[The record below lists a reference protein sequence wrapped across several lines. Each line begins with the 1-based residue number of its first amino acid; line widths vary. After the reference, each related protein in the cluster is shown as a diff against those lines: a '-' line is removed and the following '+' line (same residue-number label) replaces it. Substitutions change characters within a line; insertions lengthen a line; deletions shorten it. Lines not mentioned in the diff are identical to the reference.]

1 MGKEGV
7 SLPYLADAVIVVI
20 FLLFIIL
27 GVKRGF
33 VRSVLDL
40 VGTLAAM
47 LVSMWFSGIAAQWFF
62 STFLQESLTRQI
74 AEALQSAPAAD
85 AAEAVLS
92 VVPEILR
99 GGLEAFGITSDAI
112 NQAVAGTSGQAAAAV
127 VAVLSPRAV
136 CIGAVCVPAG
146 HFPDS
151 VRCGMQNFPSAG
163 AAPAGQRVGH
173 SVGRCTGGVDYGAAV
188 LLCTGADFGFVSL
201 VGRNHTGFSGLSVL
215 PVFGSLMQK
224 QVCMKKE
231 MVEMKEDVNGE

>member
-1 MGKEGV
+1 MYVCKTAGFMGKEGV
-7 SLPYLADAVIVVI
+7 LLLYLADAIIVVI

-47 LVSMWFSGIAAQWFF
+47 LVSMWFSGIAAQWVF

-74 AEALQSAPAAD
+74 AEALQAAPAAD
-85 AAEAVLS
+85 AADAVLS

-127 VAVLSPRAV
+127 VAVLSPMVVSVLRGLFALVLFVFLLVIFRILSGVV
-136 CIGAVCVPAG
+136 CRIFRLPVLRQLDKGLGILLGVA
-146 HFPDS
+146 
-151 VRCGMQNFPSAG
+151 Q
-163 AAPAGQRVGH
+163 AALI
-173 SVGRCTGGVDYGAAV
+173 TV
-188 LLCTGADFGFVSL
+188 LLCFCAQALISVSSPWLVETIQASQVYQFYLSLGA
-201 VGRNHTGFSGLSVL
+201 
-215 PVFGSLMQK
+215 
-224 QVCMKKE
+224 
-231 MVEMKEDVNGE
+231 

>member
-1 MGKEGV
+1 M
-7 SLPYLADAVIVVI
+7 PYLADAIILVI

-47 LVSMWFSGIAAQWFF
+47 LVSMWFSGIAAQWVF

-74 AEALQSAPAAD
+74 AEALQAAPAAD

-127 VAVLSPRAV
+127 VAVLSPMVVSVLRGLFALVLFVFLLVIFRILSGVV
-136 CIGAVCVPAG
+136 CRIFRLPVLRQLDKGLGILLGVA
-146 HFPDS
+146 
-151 VRCGMQNFPSAG
+151 Q
-163 AAPAGQRVGH
+163 AALI
-173 SVGRCTGGVDYGAAV
+173 TV
-188 LLCTGADFGFVSL
+188 LLCFCAQALISVSSPWLVETMQASQVYQFYLSLGA
-201 VGRNHTGFSGLSVL
+201 
-215 PVFGSLMQK
+215 
-224 QVCMKKE
+224 
-231 MVEMKEDVNGE
+231 

>member
-47 LVSMWFSGIAAQWFF
+47 LVSMRFSGIAAQWVF

-74 AEALQSAPAAD
+74 AEALQAAPAAD

-127 VAVLSPRAV
+127 VAVLSPMVVSVLRGLFALVLFVFLLVIFRILSGVV
-136 CIGAVCVPAG
+136 CRIFRLPVLRQLDKGLGILLGVA
-146 HFPDS
+146 
-151 VRCGMQNFPSAG
+151 Q
-163 AAPAGQRVGH
+163 AALI
-173 SVGRCTGGVDYGAAV
+173 TV
-188 LLCTGADFGFVSL
+188 LLCFCAQALISVSSPWLVETIQASQVYQFYLSLGA
-201 VGRNHTGFSGLSVL
+201 
-215 PVFGSLMQK
+215 
-224 QVCMKKE
+224 
-231 MVEMKEDVNGE
+231 

>member
-47 LVSMWFSGIAAQWFF
+47 LVSMWFSGIAAQWVF
-62 STFLQESLTRQI
+62 STFLQESLTRQV
-74 AEALQSAPAAD
+74 AEALQAAPAAD
-85 AAEAVLS
+85 AADAVLS

-127 VAVLSPRAV
+127 VAVLSPMVVSVLRGLFALVLFIFLLVIFRILSGVV
-136 CIGAVCVPAG
+136 CRIFRLPVLRQLDKGLGILLGVA
-146 HFPDS
+146 
-151 VRCGMQNFPSAG
+151 Q
-163 AAPAGQRVGH
+163 AALI
-173 SVGRCTGGVDYGAAV
+173 TV
-188 LLCTGADFGFVSL
+188 LLCFCAQALISVSSPWLVETIQASQVYQFYLSLGA
-201 VGRNHTGFSGLSVL
+201 
-215 PVFGSLMQK
+215 
-224 QVCMKKE
+224 
-231 MVEMKEDVNGE
+231 

>member
-1 MGKEGV
+1 MGKVGV
-7 SLPYLADAVIVVI
+7 SLPYLADAVILVI

-47 LVSMWFSGIAAQWFF
+47 LVSMWFSGIAAQWVF

-74 AEALQSAPAAD
+74 AEALQAAPAAD

-127 VAVLSPRAV
+127 VAVLSPMVVSVLRGLFALVLFVFLLVIFRILSGVV
-136 CIGAVCVPAG
+136 CRIFRLPVLRQLDKGLGILLGVA
-146 HFPDS
+146 
-151 VRCGMQNFPSAG
+151 Q
-163 AAPAGQRVGH
+163 AALI
-173 SVGRCTGGVDYGAAV
+173 TV
-188 LLCTGADFGFVSL
+188 LLCFCAQALISVSSPWLVETIQASQVYQFYLSLGA
-201 VGRNHTGFSGLSVL
+201 
-215 PVFGSLMQK
+215 
-224 QVCMKKE
+224 
-231 MVEMKEDVNGE
+231 

>member
-74 AEALQSAPAAD
+74 AEALQAAPAAD
-85 AAEAVLS
+85 AADAVLS

-127 VAVLSPRAV
+127 VAVLSPMVVSVLRGLFALVLFVFLLVIFRILSGVV
-136 CIGAVCVPAG
+136 CRIFRLPVLRQLDKGLGILLGVA
-146 HFPDS
+146 
-151 VRCGMQNFPSAG
+151 Q
-163 AAPAGQRVGH
+163 AALI
-173 SVGRCTGGVDYGAAV
+173 TV
-188 LLCTGADFGFVSL
+188 LLCFCAQALISVSSPWLVETIQASQVYQFYLSLGA
-201 VGRNHTGFSGLSVL
+201 
-215 PVFGSLMQK
+215 
-224 QVCMKKE
+224 
-231 MVEMKEDVNGE
+231 

>member
-47 LVSMWFSGIAAQWFF
+47 LVSMWFSGIAAQWVF
-62 STFLQESLTRQI
+62 STFLQESLPRQI
-74 AEALQSAPAAD
+74 AEALQAAPPAD
-85 AAEAVLS
+85 AADAVLS

-127 VAVLSPRAV
+127 VAVLSPMVVSVLRGLFALVLFVFLLVIFRILSGVV
-136 CIGAVCVPAG
+136 CRIFRLPVLRQLDKGLGILLGVA
-146 HFPDS
+146 
-151 VRCGMQNFPSAG
+151 Q
-163 AAPAGQRVGH
+163 AALI
-173 SVGRCTGGVDYGAAV
+173 TV
-188 LLCTGADFGFVSL
+188 LLCFCAQALISVSSPWLVETIQASQVYQFYLSLGA
-201 VGRNHTGFSGLSVL
+201 
-215 PVFGSLMQK
+215 
-224 QVCMKKE
+224 
-231 MVEMKEDVNGE
+231 

>member
-7 SLPYLADAVIVVI
+7 SLPYLADAIIVVI

-47 LVSMWFSGIAAQWFF
+47 LVSMWFSGIAAQWVF

-74 AEALQSAPAAD
+74 AEALQAAPAAD

-127 VAVLSPRAV
+127 VAVLSPMVVSVLRGLFALVLFVFLLVIFRILSGVV
-136 CIGAVCVPAG
+136 CRIFRLPVLRQLDKGLGILLGVA
-146 HFPDS
+146 
-151 VRCGMQNFPSAG
+151 Q
-163 AAPAGQRVGH
+163 AALI
-173 SVGRCTGGVDYGAAV
+173 TV
-188 LLCTGADFGFVSL
+188 LLCFCAQALISVSSPWLVETIQASQVYQFYLSLGA
-201 VGRNHTGFSGLSVL
+201 
-215 PVFGSLMQK
+215 
-224 QVCMKKE
+224 
-231 MVEMKEDVNGE
+231 

>member
-7 SLPYLADAVIVVI
+7 LLLYLADAIIVVI

-62 STFLQESLTRQI
+62 STFLQESLTHQI

-112 NQAVAGTSGQAAAAV
+112 NQAVAGTSGQAAEAV
-127 VAVLSPRAV
+127 VAVLAPMVVSALRGLFALVLFIFLLVIFRILSGVV
-136 CIGAVCVPAG
+136 CRIFRLPVLRQLDKGLGILLGVA
-146 HFPDS
+146 
-151 VRCGMQNFPSAG
+151 Q
-163 AAPAGQRVGH
+163 AALI
-173 SVGRCTGGVDYGAAV
+173 TV
-188 LLCTGADFGFVSL
+188 LLCFCAQALISVSSPWLVETIQASQVYQFYLSLGA
-201 VGRNHTGFSGLSVL
+201 
-215 PVFGSLMQK
+215 
-224 QVCMKKE
+224 
-231 MVEMKEDVNGE
+231 

>member
-7 SLPYLADAVIVVI
+7 SLPYLADAIIVVI

-74 AEALQSAPAAD
+74 AEALQAAPAAD
-85 AAEAVLS
+85 AADAVLS

-127 VAVLSPRAV
+127 VAVLSPMVVSVLRGLFALVLFIFLLVIFRILSGVV
-136 CIGAVCVPAG
+136 CRIFRLPVLRQLDKGLGILLGVA
-146 HFPDS
+146 
-151 VRCGMQNFPSAG
+151 Q
-163 AAPAGQRVGH
+163 AALI
-173 SVGRCTGGVDYGAAV
+173 TV
-188 LLCTGADFGFVSL
+188 LLCFCAQALISVSSPWLVETIQASQVYQFYLSLGA
-201 VGRNHTGFSGLSVL
+201 
-215 PVFGSLMQK
+215 
-224 QVCMKKE
+224 
-231 MVEMKEDVNGE
+231 

>member
-47 LVSMWFSGIAAQWFF
+47 LVSMWFSGIAAQWVF

-85 AAEAVLS
+85 AADAVLS

-127 VAVLSPRAV
+127 VAVLSPMVVSVLRGLFALVLFVFLLVIFRILSGVV
-136 CIGAVCVPAG
+136 CRIFRLPVLRQLDKGLGILLGVA
-146 HFPDS
+146 
-151 VRCGMQNFPSAG
+151 Q
-163 AAPAGQRVGH
+163 AALI
-173 SVGRCTGGVDYGAAV
+173 TV
-188 LLCTGADFGFVSL
+188 LLCFCAQALISVSSPWLVETIQASQVYQFYLSLGA
-201 VGRNHTGFSGLSVL
+201 
-215 PVFGSLMQK
+215 
-224 QVCMKKE
+224 
-231 MVEMKEDVNGE
+231 

>member
-47 LVSMWFSGIAAQWFF
+47 LVSMWFSGIAAQWVF
-62 STFLQESLTRQI
+62 STFLQESLSRQI
-74 AEALQSAPAAD
+74 AEALQAAPAAD

-112 NQAVAGTSGQAAAAV
+112 NQAVAGTSGQAAEAV
-127 VAVLSPRAV
+127 VAVLAPMVVSALRGLFALVLFIFLLVIFRILSGVV
-136 CIGAVCVPAG
+136 CRIFRLPVLRQLDKGLGILLGVA
-146 HFPDS
+146 
-151 VRCGMQNFPSAG
+151 Q
-163 AAPAGQRVGH
+163 AALI
-173 SVGRCTGGVDYGAAV
+173 TV
-188 LLCTGADFGFVSL
+188 LLCFCAQALISVSSPWLVETIQASQVYQFYLSLGA
-201 VGRNHTGFSGLSVL
+201 
-215 PVFGSLMQK
+215 
-224 QVCMKKE
+224 
-231 MVEMKEDVNGE
+231 

>member
-47 LVSMWFSGIAAQWFF
+47 LVSMWFSGIAAQWVF

-74 AEALQSAPAAD
+74 AEALQAAPAAD
-85 AAEAVLS
+85 AADAVLS

-127 VAVLSPRAV
+127 VAVLSPMVVSVLRGLFALVLFVFLLVIFRILSGVV
-136 CIGAVCVPAG
+136 CRIFRLPVLRQLDKGLGILLGVA
-146 HFPDS
+146 
-151 VRCGMQNFPSAG
+151 Q
-163 AAPAGQRVGH
+163 AALI
-173 SVGRCTGGVDYGAAV
+173 TV
-188 LLCTGADFGFVSL
+188 LLCFCAQALISVSSPWLVETIQASQVYQFYLSLGA
-201 VGRNHTGFSGLSVL
+201 
-215 PVFGSLMQK
+215 
-224 QVCMKKE
+224 
-231 MVEMKEDVNGE
+231 

>member
-47 LVSMWFSGIAAQWFF
+47 LVSMWFSGIAAQWVF
-62 STFLQESLTRQI
+62 STFLQESLTRQV
-74 AEALQSAPAAD
+74 AEALQAAPAAD
-85 AAEAVLS
+85 AADAVLS

-127 VAVLSPRAV
+127 VAVLSPMVVSVLRGLFALVLFIFLLVIFRILSGVVCRIFRLPVLRQLDKGLGILLGITQAV
-136 CIGAVCVPAG
+136 LI
-146 HFPDS
+146 
-151 VRCGMQNFPSAG
+151 
-163 AAPAGQRVGH
+163 
-173 SVGRCTGGVDYGAAV
+173 TV
-188 LLCTGADFGFVSL
+188 LLCFCAQALISVSSPWLVETIQASQVYQFYLSLGA
-201 VGRNHTGFSGLSVL
+201 
-215 PVFGSLMQK
+215 
-224 QVCMKKE
+224 
-231 MVEMKEDVNGE
+231 

>member
-7 SLPYLADAVIVVI
+7 SLPYLADAIILVI

-47 LVSMWFSGIAAQWFF
+47 LVSMWFSGIAAQWVF

-74 AEALQSAPAAD
+74 AEALQAAPAAD
-85 AAEAVLS
+85 AADAVLS

-127 VAVLSPRAV
+127 VAVLSPMVVSVLRGLFALVLFVFLLVIFRILSGVV
-136 CIGAVCVPAG
+136 CRIFRLPVLRQLDKGLGILLGVA
-146 HFPDS
+146 
-151 VRCGMQNFPSAG
+151 Q
-163 AAPAGQRVGH
+163 AALI
-173 SVGRCTGGVDYGAAV
+173 TV
-188 LLCTGADFGFVSL
+188 LLCFCAQALISVSSPWLVETIQASQVYQFYLSLGA
-201 VGRNHTGFSGLSVL
+201 
-215 PVFGSLMQK
+215 
-224 QVCMKKE
+224 
-231 MVEMKEDVNGE
+231 

>member
-47 LVSMWFSGIAAQWFF
+47 LVSMWFSGIAAQWVF
-62 STFLQESLTRQI
+62 STFLQESLTRQV
-74 AEALQSAPAAD
+74 AEALQADPAAD
-85 AAEAVLS
+85 AADAVLS

-127 VAVLSPRAV
+127 VAVLSPMVVSALRGLFALVLFVFLLVIFRILSGVV
-136 CIGAVCVPAG
+136 CRIFRLPVLRQLDKGLGILLGVA
-146 HFPDS
+146 
-151 VRCGMQNFPSAG
+151 Q
-163 AAPAGQRVGH
+163 AALI
-173 SVGRCTGGVDYGAAV
+173 TV
-188 LLCTGADFGFVSL
+188 LLCFCAQALISVSSPWLVETIQASQVYQFYLSLGA
-201 VGRNHTGFSGLSVL
+201 
-215 PVFGSLMQK
+215 
-224 QVCMKKE
+224 
-231 MVEMKEDVNGE
+231 

>member
-47 LVSMWFSGIAAQWFF
+47 LVSMWFSGIAAQWVF
-62 STFLQESLTRQI
+62 STFLQESLTRQV
-74 AEALQSAPAAD
+74 AEALQAAPAAD
-85 AAEAVLS
+85 AADAVLS

-127 VAVLSPRAV
+127 VAVLSPMVVSALRGLFALVLFVFLLVIFRILSGVV
-136 CIGAVCVPAG
+136 CRIFRLPVLRQLDKGLGILLGVA
-146 HFPDS
+146 
-151 VRCGMQNFPSAG
+151 Q
-163 AAPAGQRVGH
+163 AALI
-173 SVGRCTGGVDYGAAV
+173 TV
-188 LLCTGADFGFVSL
+188 LLCFCAQALISVSSPWLVETIQASQVYQFYLSLGA
-201 VGRNHTGFSGLSVL
+201 
-215 PVFGSLMQK
+215 
-224 QVCMKKE
+224 
-231 MVEMKEDVNGE
+231 

>member
-7 SLPYLADAVIVVI
+7 LLPYLADAVIVVI

-47 LVSMWFSGIAAQWFF
+47 LVSMWFSGIAAQWVF

-74 AEALQSAPAAD
+74 AEALQAAPAAD
-85 AAEAVLS
+85 AADAVLS

-127 VAVLSPRAV
+127 VAVLSPMVVSVLRGLFALVLFVFLLVIFRILSGVV
-136 CIGAVCVPAG
+136 CRIFRLPVLRQLDKGLGILLGVA
-146 HFPDS
+146 
-151 VRCGMQNFPSAG
+151 Q
-163 AAPAGQRVGH
+163 AALI
-173 SVGRCTGGVDYGAAV
+173 TV
-188 LLCTGADFGFVSL
+188 LLCFCAQALISVSSPWLVETIQASQVYQFYLSLGA
-201 VGRNHTGFSGLSVL
+201 
-215 PVFGSLMQK
+215 
-224 QVCMKKE
+224 
-231 MVEMKEDVNGE
+231 

>member
-1 MGKEGV
+1 MYVCKTAGFMGKEGV

-47 LVSMWFSGIAAQWFF
+47 LVSMWFSGIAAQWVF

-74 AEALQSAPAAD
+74 AEALQAAPAAD
-85 AAEAVLS
+85 AADAVLS

-127 VAVLSPRAV
+127 VAVLSPMVVSVLRGLFALVLFVFLLVIFRILSGVVCRIFRLPVLRQLDKGLGILLGITQAV
-136 CIGAVCVPAG
+136 LI
-146 HFPDS
+146 
-151 VRCGMQNFPSAG
+151 
-163 AAPAGQRVGH
+163 
-173 SVGRCTGGVDYGAAV
+173 TV
-188 LLCTGADFGFVSL
+188 LLCFCAQALISVSSPWLVETIQASQVYQFYLSLGA
-201 VGRNHTGFSGLSVL
+201 
-215 PVFGSLMQK
+215 
-224 QVCMKKE
+224 
-231 MVEMKEDVNGE
+231 

>member
-7 SLPYLADAVIVVI
+7 SLPYLADAIILVI

-47 LVSMWFSGIAAQWFF
+47 LVSMWFSGIAAQWVF

-74 AEALQSAPAAD
+74 AEALQAAPAAD

-127 VAVLSPRAV
+127 VAVLSPMVVSVLRGLFALVLFVFLLVIFRILSGVV
-136 CIGAVCVPAG
+136 CRIFRLPVLRQLDKGLGILLGVA
-146 HFPDS
+146 
-151 VRCGMQNFPSAG
+151 Q
-163 AAPAGQRVGH
+163 AALI
-173 SVGRCTGGVDYGAAV
+173 TV
-188 LLCTGADFGFVSL
+188 LLCFCAQALISVSSPWLVETIQASQVYQFYLSLGAGC
-201 VGRNHTGFSGLSVL
+201 RNRST
-215 PVFGSLMQK
+215 
-224 QVCMKKE
+224 
-231 MVEMKEDVNGE
+231 

>member
-7 SLPYLADAVIVVI
+7 LLLYLADAIIVVI

-74 AEALQSAPAAD
+74 AEALQAAPAAD
-85 AAEAVLS
+85 AADAVLS

-127 VAVLSPRAV
+127 VAVLSPMVVSVLRGLFALVLFVFLLVIFRILSGVV
-136 CIGAVCVPAG
+136 CRIFRLPVLRQLDKGLGILLGVA
-146 HFPDS
+146 
-151 VRCGMQNFPSAG
+151 Q
-163 AAPAGQRVGH
+163 AALI
-173 SVGRCTGGVDYGAAV
+173 TV
-188 LLCTGADFGFVSL
+188 LLCFCAQALISVSSPWLVETIQASQVYQFYLSLGA
-201 VGRNHTGFSGLSVL
+201 
-215 PVFGSLMQK
+215 
-224 QVCMKKE
+224 
-231 MVEMKEDVNGE
+231 

>member
-47 LVSMWFSGIAAQWFF
+47 LVSMWFSGIAAQWVF

-74 AEALQSAPAAD
+74 AEALQAAPAAD
-85 AAEAVLS
+85 AADAVLS

-112 NQAVAGTSGQAAAAV
+112 NQAVAGTSGQAAEAV
-127 VAVLSPRAV
+127 VAVLAPMVVSALRGLFALVLFIFLLVIFRILSGVV
-136 CIGAVCVPAG
+136 CRIFRLPVLRQLDKGLGILLGVA
-146 HFPDS
+146 
-151 VRCGMQNFPSAG
+151 Q
-163 AAPAGQRVGH
+163 AALI
-173 SVGRCTGGVDYGAAV
+173 TV
-188 LLCTGADFGFVSL
+188 LLCFCAQALISASSPWLVETIQASQVYQFYLSLGA
-201 VGRNHTGFSGLSVL
+201 
-215 PVFGSLMQK
+215 
-224 QVCMKKE
+224 
-231 MVEMKEDVNGE
+231 

>member
-47 LVSMWFSGIAAQWFF
+47 LVSMWFSGIAAQWVF
-62 STFLQESLTRQI
+62 STFLQESLTRQV
-74 AEALQSAPAAD
+74 AEALQAAPAAD
-85 AAEAVLS
+85 AADAVLS

-127 VAVLSPRAV
+127 VAVLSPMVVSVLRGLFALVLFVFLLVIFRILSGVVCRIFRLPVLRQLDKGLGILLGITQAV
-136 CIGAVCVPAG
+136 LI
-146 HFPDS
+146 
-151 VRCGMQNFPSAG
+151 
-163 AAPAGQRVGH
+163 
-173 SVGRCTGGVDYGAAV
+173 TV
-188 LLCTGADFGFVSL
+188 LLCFCAQALISVSSPWLVETIQASQVYQFYLSLGA
-201 VGRNHTGFSGLSVL
+201 
-215 PVFGSLMQK
+215 
-224 QVCMKKE
+224 
-231 MVEMKEDVNGE
+231 

>member
-7 SLPYLADAVIVVI
+7 LLLYLADAIIVVI

-47 LVSMWFSGIAAQWFF
+47 LVSMWFSGIAAQWVF

-74 AEALQSAPAAD
+74 AEALQAAPAAD
-85 AAEAVLS
+85 AADAVLS

-127 VAVLSPRAV
+127 VAVLSPMVVSVLRGLFALVLFVFLLVIFRILSGVVCRIFRLPVLRQLDKGLGILLGITQAV
-136 CIGAVCVPAG
+136 LI
-146 HFPDS
+146 
-151 VRCGMQNFPSAG
+151 
-163 AAPAGQRVGH
+163 
-173 SVGRCTGGVDYGAAV
+173 TV
-188 LLCTGADFGFVSL
+188 LLCFCAQALISVSSPWLVETIQASQVYQFYLSLGA
-201 VGRNHTGFSGLSVL
+201 
-215 PVFGSLMQK
+215 
-224 QVCMKKE
+224 
-231 MVEMKEDVNGE
+231 

>member
-62 STFLQESLTRQI
+62 STFLQESLTRQV
-74 AEALQSAPAAD
+74 AEALQAAPAAD
-85 AAEAVLS
+85 AADAVLS

-127 VAVLSPRAV
+127 VAVLSPMVVSVLRGLFALVLFVFLLVIFRILSGVVCRIFRLPVLRQLDKGLGILLGITQAV
-136 CIGAVCVPAG
+136 LI
-146 HFPDS
+146 
-151 VRCGMQNFPSAG
+151 
-163 AAPAGQRVGH
+163 
-173 SVGRCTGGVDYGAAV
+173 TV
-188 LLCTGADFGFVSL
+188 LLCFCAQALISVSSPWLVETIQASQVYQFYLSLGA
-201 VGRNHTGFSGLSVL
+201 
-215 PVFGSLMQK
+215 
-224 QVCMKKE
+224 
-231 MVEMKEDVNGE
+231 

>member
-47 LVSMWFSGIAAQWFF
+47 LVSMWFSGIAAQWVF

-74 AEALQSAPAAD
+74 AEALQAAPAAD
-85 AAEAVLS
+85 AADAVLS

-112 NQAVAGTSGQAAAAV
+112 NQAVAGTSGQAAEAV
-127 VAVLSPRAV
+127 VAVLAPMVVSALRGLFALVLFIFLLVIFRILSGVVCRIFRLPVLRQLDKGLGILLGVAQAV
-136 CIGAVCVPAG
+136 LI
-146 HFPDS
+146 
-151 VRCGMQNFPSAG
+151 
-163 AAPAGQRVGH
+163 
-173 SVGRCTGGVDYGAAV
+173 TV
-188 LLCTGADFGFVSL
+188 LLCFCAQALISVSSPWLVETIQASQVYQFYLSLGA
-201 VGRNHTGFSGLSVL
+201 
-215 PVFGSLMQK
+215 
-224 QVCMKKE
+224 
-231 MVEMKEDVNGE
+231 

>member
-7 SLPYLADAVIVVI
+7 LLLYLADAIIVVI

-47 LVSMWFSGIAAQWFF
+47 LVSMWFSGIAAQWVF

-74 AEALQSAPAAD
+74 AEALQAAPAAD
-85 AAEAVLS
+85 AADAVLS

-127 VAVLSPRAV
+127 VAVLSPMVVSVLRGLFALVLFVFLLVIFRILSGVV
-136 CIGAVCVPAG
+136 CRIFRLPVLRQLDKGLGILLGVA
-146 HFPDS
+146 
-151 VRCGMQNFPSAG
+151 Q
-163 AAPAGQRVGH
+163 AALI
-173 SVGRCTGGVDYGAAV
+173 TV
-188 LLCTGADFGFVSL
+188 LLCFCAQALISVSSPWLVETIQASQVYQFYLSLGA
-201 VGRNHTGFSGLSVL
+201 
-215 PVFGSLMQK
+215 
-224 QVCMKKE
+224 
-231 MVEMKEDVNGE
+231 

>member
-47 LVSMWFSGIAAQWFF
+47 LVSMWFSGIAAQWVF

-74 AEALQSAPAAD
+74 AEALQAAPAAD

-112 NQAVAGTSGQAAAAV
+112 NQAVAGTSGQAAEAV
-127 VAVLSPRAV
+127 VAVLSPMVVSVLRGLFALVLFVFLLVIFRILSGVV
-136 CIGAVCVPAG
+136 CRIFRLPVLRQLDKGLGILLGVA
-146 HFPDS
+146 
-151 VRCGMQNFPSAG
+151 Q
-163 AAPAGQRVGH
+163 AALI
-173 SVGRCTGGVDYGAAV
+173 TV
-188 LLCTGADFGFVSL
+188 LLCFCAQALISVSSPWLVETIQASQVYQFYLSLGA
-201 VGRNHTGFSGLSVL
+201 
-215 PVFGSLMQK
+215 
-224 QVCMKKE
+224 
-231 MVEMKEDVNGE
+231 

>member
-40 VGTLAAM
+40 VGTMAAM

-127 VAVLSPRAV
+127 VAVLSPMVVSVLRGLFALVLFVFLLVIFRILSGVV
-136 CIGAVCVPAG
+136 CRIFRLPVLRQLDKGLGILLGVA
-146 HFPDS
+146 
-151 VRCGMQNFPSAG
+151 Q
-163 AAPAGQRVGH
+163 AALI
-173 SVGRCTGGVDYGAAV
+173 TV
-188 LLCTGADFGFVSL
+188 LLCFCAQALISVSSPWLVETIQASQVYQFYLSLGA
-201 VGRNHTGFSGLSVL
+201 
-215 PVFGSLMQK
+215 
-224 QVCMKKE
+224 
-231 MVEMKEDVNGE
+231 

>member
-47 LVSMWFSGIAAQWFF
+47 LVSMWFSGIAAQWVF

-74 AEALQSAPAAD
+74 AEALQAAPAAD

-112 NQAVAGTSGQAAAAV
+112 NQAVAGTSGQAAEAV
-127 VAVLSPRAV
+127 VAVLSPMVVSVLRGLFALVLFVFLLVIFRILSGVVCRIFRLPVLRQLDKGLGILLGVAQAV
-136 CIGAVCVPAG
+136 LI
-146 HFPDS
+146 
-151 VRCGMQNFPSAG
+151 
-163 AAPAGQRVGH
+163 
-173 SVGRCTGGVDYGAAV
+173 TV
-188 LLCTGADFGFVSL
+188 LLCFCAQALISVSSPWLVETIQASQVYQFYLSLGA
-201 VGRNHTGFSGLSVL
+201 
-215 PVFGSLMQK
+215 
-224 QVCMKKE
+224 
-231 MVEMKEDVNGE
+231 

>member
-7 SLPYLADAVIVVI
+7 SLPYLADAIIVVI

-47 LVSMWFSGIAAQWFF
+47 LVSMWFSGIAAQWVF

-74 AEALQSAPAAD
+74 AEALQAAPAAD

-127 VAVLSPRAV
+127 VAVLSPMVVSVLRGLFALVLFVFLLVIFRILSGVVCRIFRLPVLRQLDKGLGILLGITQAV
-136 CIGAVCVPAG
+136 LI
-146 HFPDS
+146 
-151 VRCGMQNFPSAG
+151 
-163 AAPAGQRVGH
+163 
-173 SVGRCTGGVDYGAAV
+173 TV
-188 LLCTGADFGFVSL
+188 LLCFCAQALISVSSPWLVETIQASQVYQFYLSLGA
-201 VGRNHTGFSGLSVL
+201 
-215 PVFGSLMQK
+215 
-224 QVCMKKE
+224 
-231 MVEMKEDVNGE
+231 

>member
-7 SLPYLADAVIVVI
+7 SLPYLADAIIVVI

-47 LVSMWFSGIAAQWFF
+47 LVSMWFSGMAAQWVF

-74 AEALQSAPAAD
+74 AEALQAAPAAD

-127 VAVLSPRAV
+127 VAVLSPMVVSVLRGLFALVLFVFLLVIFRILSGVV
-136 CIGAVCVPAG
+136 CRIFRLPVLRQLDKGLGILLGVA
-146 HFPDS
+146 
-151 VRCGMQNFPSAG
+151 Q
-163 AAPAGQRVGH
+163 AALI
-173 SVGRCTGGVDYGAAV
+173 TV
-188 LLCTGADFGFVSL
+188 LLCFCAQALISVSSPWLVETIQASQVYQFYLSLGA
-201 VGRNHTGFSGLSVL
+201 
-215 PVFGSLMQK
+215 
-224 QVCMKKE
+224 
-231 MVEMKEDVNGE
+231 

>member
-47 LVSMWFSGIAAQWFF
+47 LVSMWFSGIAAQWVF

-74 AEALQSAPAAD
+74 AEALQAAPAAD

-99 GGLEAFGITSDAI
+99 GGMEAFGITSDAI
-112 NQAVAGTSGQAAAAV
+112 NQAVAGTSGQAAEAV
-127 VAVLSPRAV
+127 VAVLSPMVVSVLRGLFALVLFVFLLVIFRILSGVVCRIFRLPVLRQLDKGLGILLGVAQAV
-136 CIGAVCVPAG
+136 LI
-146 HFPDS
+146 
-151 VRCGMQNFPSAG
+151 
-163 AAPAGQRVGH
+163 
-173 SVGRCTGGVDYGAAV
+173 TV
-188 LLCTGADFGFVSL
+188 LLCFCAQALISVSSPWLVETIQASQVYQFYLSLGA
-201 VGRNHTGFSGLSVL
+201 
-215 PVFGSLMQK
+215 
-224 QVCMKKE
+224 
-231 MVEMKEDVNGE
+231 

>member
-7 SLPYLADAVIVVI
+7 SLPYLADAIIVVI

-47 LVSMWFSGIAAQWFF
+47 LVSMWFSGIAAQWVF
-62 STFLQESLTRQI
+62 STFLQESLTRQV
-74 AEALQSAPAAD
+74 AEALQAAPAAD
-85 AAEAVLS
+85 AADAVLS

-127 VAVLSPRAV
+127 VAVLSPMVVSALRGLFALVLFVFLLVIFRILSGVV
-136 CIGAVCVPAG
+136 CRIFRLPVLRQLDKGLGILLGVA
-146 HFPDS
+146 
-151 VRCGMQNFPSAG
+151 Q
-163 AAPAGQRVGH
+163 AALI
-173 SVGRCTGGVDYGAAV
+173 TV
-188 LLCTGADFGFVSL
+188 LLCFCAQALISVSSPWLVETIQASQVYQFYLSLGA
-201 VGRNHTGFSGLSVL
+201 
-215 PVFGSLMQK
+215 
-224 QVCMKKE
+224 
-231 MVEMKEDVNGE
+231 

>member
-7 SLPYLADAVIVVI
+7 SLPYLADAIIVVI

-47 LVSMWFSGIAAQWFF
+47 LVSMWFSGIAAQWVF

-74 AEALQSAPAAD
+74 AEALQAAPAAD
-85 AAEAVLS
+85 AADAVLS

-127 VAVLSPRAV
+127 VAVLSPMVVSVLRGLFALVLFIFLLVIFRILSGVV
-136 CIGAVCVPAG
+136 CRIFRLPVLRQLDKGLGILLGVA
-146 HFPDS
+146 
-151 VRCGMQNFPSAG
+151 Q
-163 AAPAGQRVGH
+163 AALI
-173 SVGRCTGGVDYGAAV
+173 TV
-188 LLCTGADFGFVSL
+188 LLCFCAQALISVSSPWLVETIQASQVYQFYLSLGA
-201 VGRNHTGFSGLSVL
+201 
-215 PVFGSLMQK
+215 
-224 QVCMKKE
+224 
-231 MVEMKEDVNGE
+231 

>member
-47 LVSMWFSGIAAQWFF
+47 LVSMWFSGIAAQWVF

-74 AEALQSAPAAD
+74 AEALQAAPAAD
-85 AAEAVLS
+85 AADAVLS

-99 GGLEAFGITSDAI
+99 GGLEAFGITSDTI

-127 VAVLSPRAV
+127 VAVLSPMVVSVLRGLFALVLFVFLLVIFRILSGVV
-136 CIGAVCVPAG
+136 CRIFRLPVLRQLDKGLGILLGVA
-146 HFPDS
+146 
-151 VRCGMQNFPSAG
+151 Q
-163 AAPAGQRVGH
+163 AALI
-173 SVGRCTGGVDYGAAV
+173 TV
-188 LLCTGADFGFVSL
+188 LLCFCAQALISVSSPWLVETIQASQVYQFYLSLGA
-201 VGRNHTGFSGLSVL
+201 
-215 PVFGSLMQK
+215 
-224 QVCMKKE
+224 
-231 MVEMKEDVNGE
+231 

>member
-47 LVSMWFSGIAAQWFF
+47 LVSMWFSGIAAQWVF

-74 AEALQSAPAAD
+74 AEALQAAPAAD
-85 AAEAVLS
+85 AADAVLS

-112 NQAVAGTSGQAAAAV
+112 NQAVAGTSGQAAEAV
-127 VAVLSPRAV
+127 VAVLAPMVVSALRGLFALVLFIFLLVIFRILSGVV
-136 CIGAVCVPAG
+136 CRIFRLPVLRQLDKGLGILLGVA
-146 HFPDS
+146 
-151 VRCGMQNFPSAG
+151 Q
-163 AAPAGQRVGH
+163 AALI
-173 SVGRCTGGVDYGAAV
+173 TV
-188 LLCTGADFGFVSL
+188 LLCFCAQALISVSSPWLVETIQASQVYQFYLSLGA
-201 VGRNHTGFSGLSVL
+201 
-215 PVFGSLMQK
+215 
-224 QVCMKKE
+224 
-231 MVEMKEDVNGE
+231 

>member
-7 SLPYLADAVIVVI
+7 SLPYLADAIIVVI

-47 LVSMWFSGIAAQWFF
+47 LVSMWFSGIAAQWVF

-74 AEALQSAPAAD
+74 AEALQAAPAAD

-127 VAVLSPRAV
+127 VAVLSPMVVSVLRGLFALVLFIFLLVIFRILSGVVCRIFRLPVLRQLDKGLGILLGITQAV
-136 CIGAVCVPAG
+136 LI
-146 HFPDS
+146 
-151 VRCGMQNFPSAG
+151 
-163 AAPAGQRVGH
+163 
-173 SVGRCTGGVDYGAAV
+173 TV
-188 LLCTGADFGFVSL
+188 LLCFCAQALISVSSPWLVETIQASQVYQFYLSLGA
-201 VGRNHTGFSGLSVL
+201 
-215 PVFGSLMQK
+215 
-224 QVCMKKE
+224 
-231 MVEMKEDVNGE
+231 